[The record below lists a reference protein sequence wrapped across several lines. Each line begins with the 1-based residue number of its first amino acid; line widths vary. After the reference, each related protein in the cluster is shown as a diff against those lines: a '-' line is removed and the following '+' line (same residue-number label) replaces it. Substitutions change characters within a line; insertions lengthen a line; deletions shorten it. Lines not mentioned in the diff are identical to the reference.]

1 MVACQNALV
10 RFADF
15 DPVGDFEY
23 LGSFVDKESREVM
36 VRKHPVC

>member
-10 RFADF
+10 RFADC

-23 LGSFVDKESREVM
+23 LGSFVEESREVM